1 MSEADVQDAIRLA
14 AHSLGLVL
22 WRNNTGLA
30 VDGLRRIR
38 YGLALGSSD
47 LIGILVPEGRFI
59 ALEVKAPNGKGPTPE
74 QERFLALVRRSGGV
88 AAVVRSVEDVQQVI
102 VAART
107 AKARDRRPGSL

>member
-1 MSEADVQDAIRLA
+1 MSEAEIQDAIRLA
-14 AHSLGLVL
+14 GHSLGLVL

-38 YGLALGSSD
+38 YGLAVGSSD

-74 QERFLALVRRSGGV
+74 QERFLTLVRRSGGF
-88 AAVVRSVEDVQQVI
+88 AAVVRSLED
-102 VAART
+102 AR
-107 AKARDRRPGSL
+107 KAIERARQGRDE

>member
-30 VDGLRRIR
+30 VDGRRRIR
-38 YGLALGSSD
+38 YGLAVGSSD
-47 LIGILVPEGRFI
+47 LIGILVPEGRFV

-74 QERFLALVRRSGGV
+74 QERFLELVRRSGGF
-88 AAVVRSVEDVQQVI
+88 AAVVRSVSD
-102 VAART
+102 ARE
-107 AKARDRRPGSL
+107 AVSRARLGDSK